1 MPEQNE
7 KLSAEETLARLALSL
22 GLRTKPWA
30 FYRVLRTVGSAA
42 AAFGGLDWAA
52 VGLGL
57 NLRPLLT
64 PGLFE
69 EAKRRLDEAD
79 RNGWRILIWGQK
91 DYPFRLTE
99 VLDPPP
105 VLWVK
110 GRLEARDRFAVAL
123 VGSRRPS
130 AAALAAALRLGR
142 EGAAKGLTIVSGLAK
157 GVDAASHRG
166 ALEAG
171 GRTLAVLGC
180 GLRHVYPRENAALYA
195 EIPLSGA
202 LVSEFPPETKPLPAL
217 FPQRNRTIAA
227 LSLAVVIVEAGEYSG
242 ALITARQA
250 LDLNREVMALPGP
263 AGAPYARGGHKLIKD
278 GAALVE
284 NMDEIVSELR
294 PRLLEGLKVPQSP
307 PAEAPLAGSEPCA
320 TLSAAAP
327 AEPEEALA
335 ASELPEPEARLLAAL
350 AGGPLDM
357 DSLVLKTGLEAADC
371 AALLLKMELSGLIER
386 LLSGHYGRK

>member
-7 KLSAEETLARLALSL
+7 KLSAEEALARLALSL
-22 GLRTKPWA
+22 GLRAKPWA
-30 FYRVLRTVGSAA
+30 FYRVLSAAGSAA

-52 VGLGL
+52 LGLGL
-57 NLRPLLT
+57 NFRPLLT

-69 EAKRRLDEAD
+69 EAKRRLDEAAQ
-79 RNGWRILIWGQK
+79 NGWRILIWGQR

-99 VLDPPP
+99 VLEPPP

-110 GRLEARDRFAVAL
+110 GRLEERDRFAVAL

-130 AAALAAALRLGR
+130 SAALATARRLGR

-171 GRTLAVLGC
+171 GRTLAVLGY
-180 GLRHVYPRENAALYA
+180 GLRHIYPRENADLYA

-202 LVSEFPPETKPLPAL
+202 LVSEFPPETRPLPAL

-250 LDLNREVMALPGP
+250 LELNREVMAVPGP
-263 AGAPYARGGHKLIKD
+263 AGAAYTRGGHKLIKD

-284 NMDEIVSELR
+284 NMDEIVAELR
-294 PRLLEGLKVPQSP
+294 PRLLEGLKAPQ
-307 PAEAPLAGSEPCA
+307 APGTAAPVAGSAPG
-320 TLSAAAP
+320 AAPSVEAP
-327 AEPEEALA
+327 AEPKEALT
-335 ASELPEPEARLLAAL
+335 ASEPSEPEARLLAAL

-371 AALLLKMELSGLIER
+371 AALLLQMELSGHIER